1 MDKIYSRKRIIIPSL
16 TRKGKRKRERRKIT
30 KFFPIII
37 IAMLTMY
44 IVLKAIS
51 PIFEDMCVKEASIVA
66 IDIITNDANKV
77 LEKYNYQDIVSISKG
92 ESTNILKTDVVVI
105 NNIATEIINSINS
118 SFKDLEKQEIEM
130 PIGALTG
137 SKYLTGT
144 GPNINIK
151 IIPIGAASSEIKTE
165 FEEKGINQTV
175 YRIYLCID
183 CEIKILMPYESL
195 NRQIKNQILLVETAI
210 VGDVPETYYNLD
222 NLTND
227 DMLKLID

>member
-1 MDKIYSRKRIIIPSL
+1 MDKIYSRKRIRIPSL
-16 TRKGKRKRERRKIT
+16 IKKGKRKTRKT
-30 KFFPIII
+30 KISKVLPIII
-37 IAMLTMY
+37 IAMLTVY

-51 PIFEDMCVKEASIVA
+51 PIFEDLCVKEASIVA

-92 ESTNILKTDVVVI
+92 ENTNILKTDVVVI
-105 NNIATEIINSINS
+105 NNIATEIMNGINS
-118 SFKDLEKQEIEM
+118 SFKNLEKREIEI
-130 PIGALTG
+130 PIGAITG

-151 IIPIGAASSEIKTE
+151 IIPIGAVSSEIKTE

-175 YRIYLCID
+175 YRIILSIN
-183 CEIKILMPYESL
+183 CEIKILMPYESI
-195 NRQIKNQILLVETAI
+195 NRQIRNQILLVETAI